1 MRIILRLL
9 GYVKPHKFFLLLA
22 YLCLLLSTGFS
33 LVTPHVI
40 GEAIDAVLQRGQL
53 LYLVGAGAV
62 IVVVSLVRG
71 VFAYGQSYL
80 GEALGQKVA
89 YDLRNALYDHLQRL
103 SFAYH
108 DRQQTGQLMSRAT
121 ADVEGVRWF
130 IGMGLIRSAS
140 LVILFVS
147 TCVLLFLTNWRL
159 ALIAIVCLPIVSF
172 RAVQISARLRG
183 VWQRIQVKTGELGTT
198 LQESLSGVRVVKA
211 YAREEFEQG
220 KFSKKAQEL
229 SDENLTAAKVQ
240 AFNSPLMNFIFVLA
254 LALTLWLGGSE
265 VVQGRLTPGELAK
278 FILYLQMLMM
288 PVRMVGFVVNTY
300 SRAVSSGERIFEVLD
315 TQSLVKEKPK
325 PVTLS
330 SVQGH
335 VRFEKVSFS
344 YDARSPILRNINF
357 EAAPGQVIALLGATG
372 SGKTTIVNLIP
383 RFYDVTEGR
392 ITIDGT
398 DIRDVSLASLRR
410 NVGVVQQDVFLFSA
424 TIKENIAYG
433 RTSAS
438 MKEIVESAKVAR
450 LHDFIMS
457 LSQGYETWVGE
468 RGITLS
474 GGQKQRLAIARTLLT
489 DPKILI
495 LDDSTS
501 SVDTET
507 EFLIQQALRD
517 LIKGRTTFVIAQRLS
532 TIKSADLILV
542 LKEGE
547 ITERGKHEE
556 LLAKSGI
563 YHEIYDL
570 QLRPQEEALAL
581 GRG

>member
-9 GYVKPHKFFLLLA
+9 GYVKPHKSLLLLA
-22 YLCLLLSTGFS
+22 YFCLLLSTGFS
-33 LVTPHVI
+33 LVTPYVI
-40 GEAIDAVLQRGQL
+40 GEAIDAVLLRGQL
-53 LYLVGAGAV
+53 LYLVGAGV
-62 IVVVSLVRG
+62 LIVAVSLVRG

-89 YDLRNALYDHLQRL
+89 YDLRNAIYDHLQRL

-108 DRQQTGQLMSRAT
+108 DHQQTGQLMSRAT

-130 IGMGLIRSAS
+130 IGMGVIRSAY
-140 LVILFVS
+140 L
-147 TCVLLFLTNWRL
+147 VLLFLSICALLFVTNWRL
-159 ALIAIVCLPIVSF
+159 ALIAMACLPIVSF
-172 RAVQISARLRG
+172 RAVQISTRLRG
-183 VWQRIQVKTGELGTT
+183 VWQRVQVKTGELGTI

-220 KFSKKAQEL
+220 KFAKKAQEL
-229 SDENLTAAKVQ
+229 SDENLIAAKVQ

-265 VVQGRLTPGELAK
+265 VVQGRLTPGQLTK
-278 FILYLQMLMM
+278 FIFYLQMLMM

-344 YDARSPILRNINF
+344 YDARSPALRNLDF
-357 EAAPGQVIALLGATG
+357 EASPGQMIALLGATG

-383 RFYDVTEGR
+383 RFYDVTEGG
-392 ITIDGT
+392 ITIDSV
-398 DIRDVSLASLRR
+398 DIRDVSLASLRK

-433 RTSAS
+433 KTSAS
-438 MKEIVESAKVAR
+438 MKEIVEAARVAR

-457 LSQGYETWVGE
+457 LPQGYETWVGE

-489 DPKILI
+489 DPRILI

-517 LIKGRTTFVIAQRLS
+517 LIRGRTTFVIAQRLS

-542 LKEGE
+542 LQEGE
-547 ITERGKHEE
+547 VVERGRHEE
-556 LLAKSGI
+556 LLTKGGI
-563 YHEIYDL
+563 YREIYDL
-570 QLRPQEEALAL
+570 QLRPQEEALTL
-581 GRG
+581 KRG